1 MTWECPECGF
11 DNDDERDMCEECGA
25 PRPAGVAPVPSTPA
39 APVQDFA
46 APSGERPAPAVYP
59 ATSSMG
65 GAPLVQQSVPQQMHQ
80 SVPVPAPQPVSA
92 PQPAPVSMPQ
102 PAPVPQPMFTPQPM
116 PAPAPQPAAMSMPQ
130 PTPMP
135 VPQPA
140 PVAAPQP
147 TPAPMPQPAPQ
158 PMANAAAT
166 PAVPVLTLADPAMGE
181 QLRLT
186 GMTVLGRNTFPSMAS
201 NFAISRQHAS
211 VRFEQGAWLVADEG
225 SNNGTA
231 LMRGGQILNL
241 TPGVS
246 QQIHTDD
253 VLLIPAAS
261 GEFAQLRL
269 RITVEEPP
277 AVQPTQAQAAVA
289 PQPAT
294 AASAAAPAMPAASPS
309 AGIEGWFVECPECG
323 RLHLVADERAK
334 VGDGCEECG
343 CSLAR
348 TSAVYRTLD
357 PGEDYSDV
365 R

>member
-25 PRPAGVAPVPSTPA
+25 PRPAGVAPAPSTPA
-39 APVQDFA
+39 APVQDLA

-65 GAPLVQQSVPQQMHQ
+65 GTPQVQQSASQQVYQ
-80 SVPVPAPQPVSA
+80 SVPVPAA
-92 PQPAPVSMPQ
+92 QPA
-102 PAPVPQPMFTPQPM
+102 
-116 PAPAPQPAAMSMPQ
+116 
-130 PTPMP
+130 
-135 VPQPA
+135 
-140 PVAAPQP
+140 
-147 TPAPMPQPAPQ
+147 PAPMPQPAPQ

-166 PAVPVLTLADPAMGE
+166 PAVPALTLADPAMGE

-186 GMTVLGRNTFPSMAS
+186 GMTVLGRNAFPSMAS

-211 VRFEQGAWLVADEG
+211 VRFEQGTWLVADEG

-231 LMRGGQILNL
+231 LMRGSQILYL
-241 TPGVS
+241 TPGVP

-253 VLLIPAAS
+253 VLLIPATS

-269 RITVEEPP
+269 RATVEEPP
-277 AVQPTQAQAAVA
+277 AVQPTQAQTAVA

-294 AASAAAPAMPAASPS
+294 VAPATASAVPAASPS

>member
-1 MTWECPECGF
+1 MTWECPICGLM
-11 DNDDERDMCEECGA
+11 NDDARDMCEDCGT
-25 PRPAGVAPVPSTPA
+25 PRPAGAVPAPSAPAPAVSAPEAPA
-39 APVQDFA
+39 ASASGFA
-46 APSGERPAPAVYP
+46 AAVAERPAPAVYP

-65 GAPLVQQSVPQQMHQ
+65 GVSRPQR
-80 SVPVPAPQPVSA
+80 PAPQQA
-92 PQPAPVSMPQ
+92 HQA
-102 PAPVPQPMFTPQPM
+102 
-116 PAPAPQPAAMSMPQ
+116 APAPTPQ

-135 VPQPA
+135 V
-140 PVAAPQP
+140 
-147 TPAPMPQPAPQ
+147 PQ

-166 PAVPVLTLADPAMGE
+166 PAAPALTLADPVMGE

-186 GMTVLGRNTFPSMAS
+186 DAAVLGRNAFPSMAS
-201 NFAISRQHAS
+201 NFAMSRQHAS
-211 VRFEQGAWLVADEG
+211 VRFERGTWMVADEG

-241 TPGVS
+241 VPGVA
-246 QQIHTDD
+246 QPIHTGDT
-253 VLLIPAAS
+253 LLIPAAS

-269 RITVEEPP
+269 TVTVEQPP
-277 AVQPTQAQAAVA
+277 AAQPVQTQAWSV
-289 PQPAT
+289 PQPAP
-294 AASAAAPAMPAASPS
+294 AAAPVVSAAGES
-309 AGIEGWFVECPECG
+309 AGVEGWFVEWPECG

-357 PGEDYSDV
+357 PGEDYADV

>member
-25 PRPAGVAPVPSTPA
+25 LRPAGVAPAPSTPA

-65 GAPLVQQSVPQQMHQ
+65 GAPQVQQPASQQVYQ
-80 SVPVPAPQPVSA
+80 SVPVPAA
-92 PQPAPVSMPQ
+92 QPAPAPMPQ
-102 PAPVPQPMFTPQPM
+102 PAPVPQPMSTPQPM
-116 PAPAPQPAAMSMPQ
+116 PAP
-130 PTPMP
+130 
-135 VPQPA
+135 V
-140 PVAAPQP
+140 
-147 TPAPMPQPAPQ
+147 PMPQPAPQ

-166 PAVPVLTLADPAMGE
+166 PAVPALTLADPAMGE

-186 GMTVLGRNTFPSMAS
+186 GMTVLGRNAFPSMAS

-241 TPGVS
+241 APGVS
-246 QQIHTDD
+246 QQIHTGD

-269 RITVEEPP
+269 MVTVEEPP
-277 AVQPTQAQAAVA
+277 AVQPTQAQTAVAPRPAAVA
-289 PQPAT
+289 P
-294 AASAAAPAMPAASPS
+294 AAAPATPAASPS

>member
-25 PRPAGVAPVPSTPA
+25 PRPAGVAPAPSTPA

-65 GAPLVQQSVPQQMHQ
+65 GAPQVQQPASQQVYQ
-80 SVPVPAPQPVSA
+80 SVPVPAPQPV
-92 PQPAPVSMPQ
+92 PAPMPQ
-102 PAPVPQPMFTPQPM
+102 HAPVPQPMSTPQPM
-116 PAPAPQPAAMSMPQ
+116 PAPAQQPAAMSMPQ
-130 PTPMP
+130 STPMSI
-135 VPQPA
+135 
-140 PVAAPQP
+140 
-147 TPAPMPQPAPQ
+147 PAPQ
-158 PMANAAAT
+158 PAASAAAASPV
-166 PAVPVLTLADPAMGE
+166 PALVLIDPSMGE

-186 GMTVLGRNTFPSMAS
+186 GMTVLGRNAFPSMAS

-231 LMRGGQILNL
+231 IMRGGQILNL
-241 TPGVS
+241 APGVS
-246 QQIHTDD
+246 QQIHTGD

-269 RITVEEPP
+269 MVTVEEPP
-277 AVQPTQAQAAVA
+277 AVQPTQAQTAVA

-294 AASAAAPAMPAASPS
+294 VAPATASAVPAASPS

>member
-25 PRPAGVAPVPSTPA
+25 LRPAGVAPAPSTPA

-65 GAPLVQQSVPQQMHQ
+65 GTPQVQQSASQQVYQ
-80 SVPVPAPQPVSA
+80 SVPVPAPQPA
-92 PQPAPVSMPQ
+92 PAPMPQ
-102 PAPVPQPMFTPQPM
+102 PAPVPQPMSTPEPM

-135 VPQPA
+135 I
-140 PVAAPQP
+140 
-147 TPAPMPQPAPQ
+147 PAPQ
-158 PMANAAAT
+158 PAASAAAASPV
-166 PAVPVLTLADPAMGE
+166 PALVLIDPSMGE

-186 GMTVLGRNTFPSMAS
+186 GMTVLGRNAFPSMAS

-231 LMRGGQILNL
+231 LMRGSQILYL
-241 TPGVS
+241 TPGVP

-253 VLLIPAAS
+253 VLLIPATS

-269 RITVEEPP
+269 RATVEEPP
-277 AVQPTQAQAAVA
+277 AVQPTQAQTAVA

-294 AASAAAPAMPAASPS
+294 VAPATASAVPAASPS

>member
-59 ATSSMG
+59 AASSMG
-65 GAPLVQQSVPQQMHQ
+65 GAPQVQQSASQQVYQ
-80 SVPVPAPQPVSA
+80 SVPAPAPQPV
-92 PQPAPVSMPQ
+92 PAPVPQ
-102 PAPVPQPMFTPQPM
+102 RAPVPQPMSTPQPM
-116 PAPAPQPAAMSMPQ
+116 PAPAQQPAAMSMPQ
-130 PTPMP
+130 PTPMSI
-135 VPQPA
+135 
-140 PVAAPQP
+140 
-147 TPAPMPQPAPQ
+147 PAPQ
-158 PMANAAAT
+158 PAASAAAASSV
-166 PAVPVLTLADPAMGE
+166 PALVLIDPSMGE

-186 GMTVLGRNTFPSMAS
+186 GMTVLGRNAFPSMAS

-241 TPGVS
+241 APGVS
-246 QQIHTDD
+246 QQIHTGD

-269 RITVEEPP
+269 MVTVEEAP
-277 AVQPTQAQAAVA
+277 AVQPTQAQTAVAPRPAAVA
-289 PQPAT
+289 P
-294 AASAAAPAMPAASPS
+294 AAAPATPAASPS

>member
-25 PRPAGVAPVPSTPA
+25 LRPAGVAPAPSTPA

-65 GAPLVQQSVPQQMHQ
+65 GAPQVQQPASQQVYQ
-80 SVPVPAPQPVSA
+80 SVPVPAA
-92 PQPAPVSMPQ
+92 QPAPAPMPQ
-102 PAPVPQPMFTPQPM
+102 PAPVPQPMSTPQPM
-116 PAPAPQPAAMSMPQ
+116 PAP
-130 PTPMP
+130 
-135 VPQPA
+135 V
-140 PVAAPQP
+140 
-147 TPAPMPQPAPQ
+147 PMPQPAPQ

-166 PAVPVLTLADPAMGE
+166 PAVPALTLADPAMGE

-186 GMTVLGRNTFPSMAS
+186 GMTVLGRNAFPSMAS

-241 TPGVS
+241 APGVS
-246 QQIHTDD
+246 QQIHTGD

-269 RITVEEPP
+269 MVTVEEPP
-277 AVQPTQAQAAVA
+277 EVQPTQAQTAVAPRPAAVA
-289 PQPAT
+289 P
-294 AASAAAPAMPAASPS
+294 AAAPATPAASPS
-309 AGIEGWFVECPECG
+309 AGVEGWFVECPECG
-323 RLHLVADERAK
+323 RLHLVADEHAK

>member
-65 GAPLVQQSVPQQMHQ
+65 GAPQVQQPASQQVYQ
-80 SVPVPAPQPVSA
+80 SVPVPAA
-92 PQPAPVSMPQ
+92 QPAPAPMPQ
-102 PAPVPQPMFTPQPM
+102 PAPVPQPMSTPQPM
-116 PAPAPQPAAMSMPQ
+116 PAP
-130 PTPMP
+130 
-135 VPQPA
+135 V
-140 PVAAPQP
+140 
-147 TPAPMPQPAPQ
+147 PMPQPAPQ

-166 PAVPVLTLADPAMGE
+166 PAVPALTLADPAMGE

-186 GMTVLGRNTFPSMAS
+186 GMTVLGRNAFPSMAS

-211 VRFEQGAWLVADEG
+211 VRFEQGTWLVADEG

-241 TPGVS
+241 APGVS
-246 QQIHTDD
+246 QQIHTGD

-269 RITVEEPP
+269 MVTVEEPP
-277 AVQPTQAQAAVA
+277 AVQPTQAQTAVAPRPAAVA
-289 PQPAT
+289 P
-294 AASAAAPAMPAASPS
+294 AAAPATPAASPS
-309 AGIEGWFVECPECG
+309 AGVEGWFVECPECG

>member
-65 GAPLVQQSVPQQMHQ
+65 GAPQVQQSASQQVYQ
-80 SVPVPAPQPVSA
+80 SVPVPAPQPA
-92 PQPAPVSMPQ
+92 PAPMPQ
-102 PAPVPQPMFTPQPM
+102 PAPAPQPI
-116 PAPAPQPAAMSMPQ
+116 PAPVRQPAAMSMPQ
-130 PTPMP
+130 PAPMSIP

-140 PVAAPQP
+140 AS
-147 TPAPMPQPAPQ
+147 
-158 PMANAAAT
+158 AAAASPV
-166 PAVPVLTLADPAMGE
+166 PALVLVDPSMGE

-186 GMTVLGRNTFPSMAS
+186 GMTVLGRNAFPSMAS

-241 TPGVS
+241 APGVS
-246 QQIHTDD
+246 QQIHTGD

-269 RITVEEPP
+269 MVTVEEPP
-277 AVQPTQAQAAVA
+277 TVQPTQAQTAVASRPAAVA
-289 PQPAT
+289 P
-294 AASAAAPAMPAASPS
+294 AAAPATPAASPS

>member
-1 MTWECPECGF
+1 
-11 DNDDERDMCEECGA
+11 
-25 PRPAGVAPVPSTPA
+25 
-39 APVQDFA
+39 
-46 APSGERPAPAVYP
+46 
-59 ATSSMG
+59 
-65 GAPLVQQSVPQQMHQ
+65 
-80 SVPVPAPQPVSA
+80 
-92 PQPAPVSMPQ
+92 
-102 PAPVPQPMFTPQPM
+102 
-116 PAPAPQPAAMSMPQ
+116 MSMPQ

-147 TPAPMPQPAPQ
+147 TPAPQ

-186 GMTVLGRNTFPSMAS
+186 GMTVLGRNAFPSMAS

-241 TPGVS
+241 APGVS
-246 QQIHTDD
+246 QQIHTGD

-269 RITVEEPP
+269 MVTVEEPP
-277 AVQPTQAQAAVA
+277 AVQPTQTQTAVAPRPAAVA
-289 PQPAT
+289 P
-294 AASAAAPAMPAASPS
+294 AAAPATPAASPS

>member
-46 APSGERPAPAVYP
+46 APSGERPTPAVYP

-65 GAPLVQQSVPQQMHQ
+65 GAPQVQQSASQQVYQ
-80 SVPVPAPQPVSA
+80 SVPVPAPQPV
-92 PQPAPVSMPQ
+92 PAPVPQ
-102 PAPVPQPMFTPQPM
+102 RAPVPQPMSTPQPM
-116 PAPAPQPAAMSMPQ
+116 PAPAQQPAAMSMPQ
-130 PTPMP
+130 PTPMSI
-135 VPQPA
+135 
-140 PVAAPQP
+140 
-147 TPAPMPQPAPQ
+147 PAPQ
-158 PMANAAAT
+158 PAASAAAASSV
-166 PAVPVLTLADPAMGE
+166 PALVLIDPSMGE

-231 LMRGGQILNL
+231 LMRGSQILYL
-241 TPGVS
+241 TPGVP

-253 VLLIPAAS
+253 VLLIPATS

-269 RITVEEPP
+269 RATVEEPP
-277 AVQPTQAQAAVA
+277 AVQPTQAQTAVA

-294 AASAAAPAMPAASPS
+294 VAPATASAVPAASPS

>member
-25 PRPAGVAPVPSTPA
+25 LRPAGVAPAPSTPA

-65 GAPLVQQSVPQQMHQ
+65 GTPQVQQPASQQVYQ
-80 SVPVPAPQPVSA
+80 SVPVPAAQPV
-92 PQPAPVSMPQ
+92 PAPMPQ
-102 PAPVPQPMFTPQPM
+102 PAPVPQPMSTPQPM

-130 PTPMP
+130 P
-135 VPQPA
+135 
-140 PVAAPQP
+140 APQP
-147 TPAPMPQPAPQ
+147 V
-158 PMANAAAT
+158 ANAAAT
-166 PAVPVLTLADPAMGE
+166 PVVPALTLADPAMGE

-186 GMTVLGRNTFPSMAS
+186 GMTVLGRNAFPSMAS

-211 VRFEQGAWLVADEG
+211 VRFEQGAWVVADEG

-231 LMRGGQILNL
+231 LMRGRQILYL
-241 TPGVS
+241 TPGVP

-253 VLLIPAAS
+253 VLLIPATS

-269 RITVEEPP
+269 RATVEEPP

-294 AASAAAPAMPAASPS
+294 VAPATASAVPAASPS

>member
-25 PRPAGVAPVPSTPA
+25 LRPAGVAPAPSTPA

-65 GAPLVQQSVPQQMHQ
+65 GTPQVQQPASQQVYQ
-80 SVPVPAPQPVSA
+80 SVPVPAAQPV
-92 PQPAPVSMPQ
+92 PAPMPQ
-102 PAPVPQPMFTPQPM
+102 PAPVPQPMSTPQPM

-130 PTPMP
+130 P
-135 VPQPA
+135 
-140 PVAAPQP
+140 APQP
-147 TPAPMPQPAPQ
+147 V
-158 PMANAAAT
+158 ANAAAT
-166 PAVPVLTLADPAMGE
+166 PAVPALTLADPAMGE

-186 GMTVLGRNTFPSMAS
+186 GMIVLGRNAFPSMAS

-211 VRFEQGAWLVADEG
+211 VRFEQGAWVVADEG

-231 LMRGGQILNL
+231 LMRGRQILYL
-241 TPGVS
+241 TPGVP

-253 VLLIPAAS
+253 VLLIPATS

-269 RITVEEPP
+269 RATVEEPP
-277 AVQPTQAQAAVA
+277 AVQPAQAQAAVA

-294 AASAAAPAMPAASPS
+294 VAPATASAVPAASPS

>member
-80 SVPVPAPQPVSA
+80 SVPVPAPQPVSV

-102 PAPVPQPMFTPQPM
+102 PAPAPQPI
-116 PAPAPQPAAMSMPQ
+116 PAPVRQPAAMSMPQ
-130 PTPMP
+130 P
-135 VPQPA
+135 
-140 PVAAPQP
+140 
-147 TPAPMPQPAPQ
+147 APMSIPAPQ
-158 PMANAAAT
+158 PAASAAAASPV
-166 PAVPVLTLADPAMGE
+166 PALVLVDPSMGE

-186 GMTVLGRNTFPSMAS
+186 GMTVLGRNAFPSMAS

-211 VRFEQGAWLVADEG
+211 VRFEQGTWLVADEG

-269 RITVEEPP
+269 RVTVEEPP

>member
-25 PRPAGVAPVPSTPA
+25 PRPAGVAPAPSTPA
-39 APVQDFA
+39 APVQDLA

-65 GAPLVQQSVPQQMHQ
+65 GTPQVQQSASQQVYQ
-80 SVPVPAPQPVSA
+80 SVPVPAAQSAPAPMPQPV
-92 PQPAPVSMPQ
+92 
-102 PAPVPQPMFTPQPM
+102 PVPQPMSTPQPM

-135 VPQPA
+135 I
-140 PVAAPQP
+140 
-147 TPAPMPQPAPQ
+147 PAPQ
-158 PMANAAAT
+158 PAASAAAASPV
-166 PAVPVLTLADPAMGE
+166 PALVLIDPSMGE

-186 GMTVLGRNTFPSMAS
+186 GMTVLGRNAFPSMAS

-211 VRFEQGAWLVADEG
+211 VRFEQGTWLVADEG

-231 LMRGGQILNL
+231 IMRGGQILNL
-241 TPGVS
+241 APGVS
-246 QQIHTDD
+246 QQIHTGD

-269 RITVEEPP
+269 MVTVEEPP
-277 AVQPTQAQAAVA
+277 AVQPTQAQTAVAPRPAAVA
-289 PQPAT
+289 P
-294 AASAAAPAMPAASPS
+294 AAAPATPAASPS
-309 AGIEGWFVECPECG
+309 AGVEGWFVECPECG

>member
-25 PRPAGVAPVPSTPA
+25 PRPAGVAPAPSTPA
-39 APVQDFA
+39 APVQDLA

-65 GAPLVQQSVPQQMHQ
+65 GTPQVQQSASQQVYQ
-80 SVPVPAPQPVSA
+80 SVPVPAAQPAPAPMPQPV
-92 PQPAPVSMPQ
+92 
-102 PAPVPQPMFTPQPM
+102 PVPQPMSTPQPM

-135 VPQPA
+135 I
-140 PVAAPQP
+140 
-147 TPAPMPQPAPQ
+147 PAPQ
-158 PMANAAAT
+158 PAASVAAASPV
-166 PAVPVLTLADPAMGE
+166 PALVLIDPSMGE

-186 GMTVLGRNTFPSMAS
+186 GMTVLGRNAFPSMAS

-211 VRFEQGAWLVADEG
+211 VRFEQGTWLVADEG

-231 LMRGGQILNL
+231 IMRGGQILNL
-241 TPGVS
+241 APGVS
-246 QQIHTDD
+246 QQIHTGD

-269 RITVEEPP
+269 MVTVEEPP
-277 AVQPTQAQAAVA
+277 AVQPTQAQTAVAPRPAAVA
-289 PQPAT
+289 P
-294 AASAAAPAMPAASPS
+294 AAAPATPAASPS
-309 AGIEGWFVECPECG
+309 AGVEGWFVECPECG

>member
-25 PRPAGVAPVPSTPA
+25 PRPAGVAPAPSTPA
-39 APVQDFA
+39 APVQDLA

-65 GAPLVQQSVPQQMHQ
+65 GTPQVQQSASQQVYQ
-80 SVPVPAPQPVSA
+80 SVPVPAAQPAPAPMPQPV
-92 PQPAPVSMPQ
+92 PMPQ
-102 PAPVPQPMFTPQPM
+102 PMSTPQPM

-135 VPQPA
+135 I
-140 PVAAPQP
+140 
-147 TPAPMPQPAPQ
+147 PAPQ
-158 PMANAAAT
+158 PAASAAAASPV
-166 PAVPVLTLADPAMGE
+166 PALVLIDPSMGE

-186 GMTVLGRNTFPSMAS
+186 GMTVLGRNAFPSMAS

-211 VRFEQGAWLVADEG
+211 VRFEQGTWLVADEG

-231 LMRGGQILNL
+231 IMRGGQILNL
-241 TPGVS
+241 APGVS
-246 QQIHTDD
+246 QQIHTGD

-269 RITVEEPP
+269 MVTVEEPP
-277 AVQPTQAQAAVA
+277 AVQPTQAQTAVAPRPAAVA
-289 PQPAT
+289 P
-294 AASAAAPAMPAASPS
+294 AAAPATPAASPS
-309 AGIEGWFVECPECG
+309 AGVEGWFVECPECG

>member
-65 GAPLVQQSVPQQMHQ
+65 GAPQVQQSASQQVYQ
-80 SVPVPAPQPVSA
+80 SVPVPAPQPV
-92 PQPAPVSMPQ
+92 PAPMPQ
-102 PAPVPQPMFTPQPM
+102 RVPVPQSMSTPQPM
-116 PAPAPQPAAMSMPQ
+116 PAP
-130 PTPMP
+130 
-135 VPQPA
+135 V
-140 PVAAPQP
+140 
-147 TPAPMPQPAPQ
+147 PMPQPAPQ

-166 PAVPVLTLADPAMGE
+166 PAVPALTLADPAMGE

-186 GMTVLGRNTFPSMAS
+186 GMTVLGRNAFPCMAS

-241 TPGVS
+241 APGVS
-246 QQIHTDD
+246 QQIHTGD

-269 RITVEEPP
+269 MVTVEEPP
-277 AVQPTQAQAAVA
+277 AVQPTQAQTAVAPRPAAVA
-289 PQPAT
+289 P
-294 AASAAAPAMPAASPS
+294 AAAPATPAASPS
-309 AGIEGWFVECPECG
+309 AGVGGWFVECPECG

>member
-25 PRPAGVAPVPSTPA
+25 PRPAGVAPAPSTPA
-39 APVQDFA
+39 APVQDLA

-65 GAPLVQQSVPQQMHQ
+65 GTPQVQQSASQQVYQ
-80 SVPVPAPQPVSA
+80 SVPVPAA
-92 PQPAPVSMPQ
+92 QPAPAPMPQ
-102 PAPVPQPMFTPQPM
+102 PAPVPQPMSTPQPM
-116 PAPAPQPAAMSMPQ
+116 PAP
-130 PTPMP
+130 
-135 VPQPA
+135 V
-140 PVAAPQP
+140 
-147 TPAPMPQPAPQ
+147 PMPQPAPQ

-166 PAVPVLTLADPAMGE
+166 PAVPALTLADPAMGE

-186 GMTVLGRNTFPSMAS
+186 GMTVLGRNAFPSMAS

-231 LMRGGQILNL
+231 LMRGSQILNL
-241 TPGVS
+241 APGVS
-246 QQIHTDD
+246 QQIHTGD

-269 RITVEEPP
+269 RATVEEPP
-277 AVQPTQAQAAVA
+277 AVQPTQVQTAVA

-294 AASAAAPAMPAASPS
+294 VAPATASAVPAASPS

>member
-25 PRPAGVAPVPSTPA
+25 LRPAGVAPAPSTPA

-65 GAPLVQQSVPQQMHQ
+65 GAPQVQQPASQQVYQ
-80 SVPVPAPQPVSA
+80 SVPVPAA
-92 PQPAPVSMPQ
+92 QPAPAPMPQ
-102 PAPVPQPMFTPQPM
+102 PAPVPQPMSTPQPM

-135 VPQPA
+135 I
-140 PVAAPQP
+140 
-147 TPAPMPQPAPQ
+147 PAPQ
-158 PMANAAAT
+158 PAASAAAASPV
-166 PAVPVLTLADPAMGE
+166 PALVLIDPSMGE

-186 GMTVLGRNTFPSMAS
+186 GMTVLGRNAFPSMAS

-231 LMRGGQILNL
+231 IMRGGQILNL
-241 TPGVS
+241 APGVS
-246 QQIHTDD
+246 QQIHTGD

-269 RITVEEPP
+269 MVTVEEPP
-277 AVQPTQAQAAVA
+277 AVQPTQVQTAVA
-289 PQPAT
+289 PRPA
-294 AASAAAPAMPAASPS
+294 AVASAAAPATPAASPS
-309 AGIEGWFVECPECG
+309 AGVEGWFVECPECG

>member
-25 PRPAGVAPVPSTPA
+25 PRPAGVAPAPSTPA
-39 APVQDFA
+39 APVQDLA

-65 GAPLVQQSVPQQMHQ
+65 GTPQVQQSASQQVYQ
-80 SVPVPAPQPVSA
+80 SVPVPAAQPAPAPMPQPV
-92 PQPAPVSMPQ
+92 
-102 PAPVPQPMFTPQPM
+102 PVPQPMSTPQPM

-135 VPQPA
+135 
-140 PVAAPQP
+140 
-147 TPAPMPQPAPQ
+147 MPAPQ
-158 PMANAAAT
+158 PAASAAAASPV
-166 PAVPVLTLADPAMGE
+166 PALVLIDPSMGE

-186 GMTVLGRNTFPSMAS
+186 GMTVLGRNAFPSMAS

-211 VRFEQGAWLVADEG
+211 VRFEQGTWLVADEG

-231 LMRGGQILNL
+231 IMRGGQILNL
-241 TPGVS
+241 APGVS
-246 QQIHTDD
+246 QQIHTGD

-269 RITVEEPP
+269 MVTVEEPP
-277 AVQPTQAQAAVA
+277 AVQPTQAQTAVAPRPAAVA
-289 PQPAT
+289 P
-294 AASAAAPAMPAASPS
+294 AAAPATPAASPS
-309 AGIEGWFVECPECG
+309 AGVEGWFVECPECG

>member
-25 PRPAGVAPVPSTPA
+25 LRPAGVAPAPSTPA

-65 GAPLVQQSVPQQMHQ
+65 GTPPVQQSASQQVYQ
-80 SVPVPAPQPVSA
+80 SVPVPAA
-92 PQPAPVSMPQ
+92 QPAPAPMPQ
-102 PAPVPQPMFTPQPM
+102 PAPVPQPMSTPQPM
-116 PAPAPQPAAMSMPQ
+116 PAP
-130 PTPMP
+130 
-135 VPQPA
+135 V
-140 PVAAPQP
+140 
-147 TPAPMPQPAPQ
+147 PMPQPAPQ

-166 PAVPVLTLADPAMGE
+166 PAVPALTLADPAMGE

-186 GMTVLGRNTFPSMAS
+186 GMTVLGRNAFPSMAS

-211 VRFEQGAWLVADEG
+211 VRFEQGTWLVADEG

-241 TPGVS
+241 APGVS
-246 QQIHTDD
+246 QQIHTGD

-269 RITVEEPP
+269 MVTVEEPP
-277 AVQPTQAQAAVA
+277 AVQPTQAQTAVAPRPAAVA
-289 PQPAT
+289 P
-294 AASAAAPAMPAASPS
+294 AAAPATPAASPS
-309 AGIEGWFVECPECG
+309 AGVEGWFVECPECG

>member
-65 GAPLVQQSVPQQMHQ
+65 GAPQVQQSASQQVYQ
-80 SVPVPAPQPVSA
+80 SVPVPAPQPA
-92 PQPAPVSMPQ
+92 PAPMPQ
-102 PAPVPQPMFTPQPM
+102 PAPVPQPMSTPQPM
-116 PAPAPQPAAMSMPQ
+116 PA
-130 PTPMP
+130 
-135 VPQPA
+135 
-140 PVAAPQP
+140 
-147 TPAPMPQPAPQ
+147 PAPQ

-186 GMTVLGRNTFPSMAS
+186 GMTVLGRNAFPSMAS

-211 VRFEQGAWLVADEG
+211 VRFEQGAWLIADEG

-241 TPGVS
+241 APGVS
-246 QQIHTDD
+246 QQIHTGD

-269 RITVEEPP
+269 MVTVEEPP
-277 AVQPTQAQAAVA
+277 AVQPTQAQTAVAPRPAAVA
-289 PQPAT
+289 P
-294 AASAAAPAMPAASPS
+294 AAAPATPAASPS

>member
-25 PRPAGVAPVPSTPA
+25 PRPAGVAPVPSTPT

-46 APSGERPAPAVYP
+46 VPSGERPAPAVYP

-65 GAPLVQQSVPQQMHQ
+65 GTPPVQQSASQQVYQ
-80 SVPVPAPQPVSA
+80 SVPVPAA
-92 PQPAPVSMPQ
+92 QPAPAPMPQ
-102 PAPVPQPMFTPQPM
+102 PAPVPQPMSTPQPM

-135 VPQPA
+135 I
-140 PVAAPQP
+140 
-147 TPAPMPQPAPQ
+147 PAPQ
-158 PMANAAAT
+158 PAASAAAASPV
-166 PAVPVLTLADPAMGE
+166 PALVLIDPSMGE

-186 GMTVLGRNTFPSMAS
+186 GMTVLGRNAFPSMAS

-231 LMRGGQILNL
+231 LMRGSQILYL
-241 TPGVS
+241 TPGVP

-253 VLLIPAAS
+253 VLLIPATS

-269 RITVEEPP
+269 RATVEEPP
-277 AVQPTQAQAAVA
+277 AVQPTQAQTAVAPRPAAVA
-289 PQPAT
+289 P
-294 AASAAAPAMPAASPS
+294 AAAPATPAASPS

>member
-65 GAPLVQQSVPQQMHQ
+65 GAPQVQQSASQQVYQ
-80 SVPVPAPQPVSA
+80 SVPVPAPQPA
-92 PQPAPVSMPQ
+92 
-102 PAPVPQPMFTPQPM
+102 
-116 PAPAPQPAAMSMPQ
+116 
-130 PTPMP
+130 
-135 VPQPA
+135 
-140 PVAAPQP
+140 
-147 TPAPMPQPAPQ
+147 PAPMPQPAPQ

-186 GMTVLGRNTFPSMAS
+186 GMTVLGRNAFPSMAS

-241 TPGVS
+241 APGVS
-246 QQIHTDD
+246 QQIHTGD

-269 RITVEEPP
+269 MVTVEEPP
-277 AVQPTQAQAAVA
+277 AVQPTQAQMAVAPRPAAVA
-289 PQPAT
+289 P
-294 AASAAAPAMPAASPS
+294 AAAPATPAASPS

>member
-65 GAPLVQQSVPQQMHQ
+65 GAPQVQQSASQQVYQ
-80 SVPVPAPQPVSA
+80 SVPVPAPQPA
-92 PQPAPVSMPQ
+92 PAPMPQ
-102 PAPVPQPMFTPQPM
+102 PAHVPQPMSTPQPM
-116 PAPAPQPAAMSMPQ
+116 PAPAQQPAAMSMPQ
-130 PTPMP
+130 AA
-135 VPQPA
+135 PA
-140 PVAAPQP
+140 PMSTPQP
-147 TPAPMPQPAPQ
+147 TASTTVVSSVPA
-158 PMANAAAT
+158 
-166 PAVPVLTLADPAMGE
+166 LTLADSVMGE

-186 GMTVLGRNTFPSMAS
+186 DAAVLGRNAFPSMAS

-211 VRFEQGAWLVADEG
+211 VRFEQGTWLVADEG

-269 RITVEEPP
+269 RVTVEEPP

>member
-25 PRPAGVAPVPSTPA
+25 LRPAGVAPAPSTPA

-65 GAPLVQQSVPQQMHQ
+65 GTPQVQQPASQQVYQ
-80 SVPVPAPQPVSA
+80 SVPVPAAQPV
-92 PQPAPVSMPQ
+92 PAPMPQ
-102 PAPVPQPMFTPQPM
+102 PAPVPQPMSTPQPM
-116 PAPAPQPAAMSMPQ
+116 SAPAPQPAAMSMPQ
-130 PTPMP
+130 P
-135 VPQPA
+135 
-140 PVAAPQP
+140 APQP
-147 TPAPMPQPAPQ
+147 V
-158 PMANAAAT
+158 ANAAAT
-166 PAVPVLTLADPAMGE
+166 PAVPALTLADPAMGE

-186 GMTVLGRNTFPSMAS
+186 GMTVLGRNAFPSMAS

-231 LMRGGQILNL
+231 LMRGSQILYL
-241 TPGVS
+241 TPGVP

-253 VLLIPAAS
+253 VLLIPATS

-269 RITVEEPP
+269 RATVEEPP
-277 AVQPTQAQAAVA
+277 AVQPTQAQTAVA

-294 AASAAAPAMPAASPS
+294 VAPAAASAVPAASPS

>member
-25 PRPAGVAPVPSTPA
+25 LRPAGVAPAPSTPA

-65 GAPLVQQSVPQQMHQ
+65 GTPPVQQSASQQVYQ
-80 SVPVPAPQPVSA
+80 SVPVPAPQPA
-92 PQPAPVSMPQ
+92 PAPMPQ
-102 PAPVPQPMFTPQPM
+102 PAPVPQPMSTPQPM
-116 PAPAPQPAAMSMPQ
+116 PAPAQ
-130 PTPMP
+130 
-135 VPQPA
+135 
-140 PVAAPQP
+140 
-147 TPAPMPQPAPQ
+147 QPAPQ

-166 PAVPVLTLADPAMGE
+166 PAVPALTLADPAMGE

-186 GMTVLGRNTFPSMAS
+186 GMTVLGRNAFPSMAS

-231 LMRGGQILNL
+231 LMRGSQILYL
-241 TPGVS
+241 TPGVP

-253 VLLIPAAS
+253 VLLIPATS

-269 RITVEEPP
+269 RATVEEPP
-277 AVQPTQAQAAVA
+277 AVQPTQAQTAVA

-294 AASAAAPAMPAASPS
+294 VAPATASAVPAASPS

>member
-25 PRPAGVAPVPSTPA
+25 PRPAGVAPAPSTPA
-39 APVQDFA
+39 APVQDLA

-65 GAPLVQQSVPQQMHQ
+65 GTPQVQQSASQQVYQ
-80 SVPVPAPQPVSA
+80 SVPVPAAQPAPAPMPQPV
-92 PQPAPVSMPQ
+92 
-102 PAPVPQPMFTPQPM
+102 PVPQPMSTPQPM

-135 VPQPA
+135 I
-140 PVAAPQP
+140 
-147 TPAPMPQPAPQ
+147 PAPQ
-158 PMANAAAT
+158 PAASAAAASPI
-166 PAVPVLTLADPAMGE
+166 PALVLIDPSMGE

-186 GMTVLGRNTFPSMAS
+186 GMTVLGRNAFPSMAS

-211 VRFEQGAWLVADEG
+211 VRFEQGTWLVADEG

-231 LMRGGQILNL
+231 IMRGGQILNL
-241 TPGVS
+241 APGVS
-246 QQIHTDD
+246 QQIHTGD

-269 RITVEEPP
+269 MVTVEEPP
-277 AVQPTQAQAAVA
+277 AVQPTQAQTAVAPRPAAVA
-289 PQPAT
+289 P
-294 AASAAAPAMPAASPS
+294 AAAPATPAASPS
-309 AGIEGWFVECPECG
+309 AGVEGWFVECPECG